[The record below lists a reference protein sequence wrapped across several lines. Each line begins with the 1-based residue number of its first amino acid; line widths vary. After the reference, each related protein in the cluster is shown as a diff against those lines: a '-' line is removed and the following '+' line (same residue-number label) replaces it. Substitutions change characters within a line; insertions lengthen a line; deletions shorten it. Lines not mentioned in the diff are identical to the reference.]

1 MSKNLIEFI
10 KEKYIKY
17 KEIVNYLI
25 VGVLTTVVSLGS
37 YYVLVFTILNPK
49 DGIQLQI
56 ANIVSWILAVTFAYV
71 TNRRFVFESKGR
83 NVVKEATKFYF
94 ARASTLLIDMFFM
107 FLFVSII
114 NMDDKIAKIIV
125 QVVILVLN
133 YIFSKVFVFKNSA
146 KNRKMS

>member
-1 MSKNLIEFI
+1 MSKKLIEFI

>member
-1 MSKNLIEFI
+1 MSKKLIEFI

-83 NVVKEATKFYF
+83 NVVKEATKFYL

-133 YIFSKVFVFKNSA
+133 YIFTKVFVFKNSA